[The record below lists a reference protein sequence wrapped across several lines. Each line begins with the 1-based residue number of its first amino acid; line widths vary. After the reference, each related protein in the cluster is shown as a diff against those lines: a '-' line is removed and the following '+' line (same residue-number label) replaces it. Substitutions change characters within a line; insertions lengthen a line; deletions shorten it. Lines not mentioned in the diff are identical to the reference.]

1 MTIAVIVSALCIYLV
16 IRNVRAI
23 REERHQSFR
32 LERVEVEQE
41 RITERLED
49 HERRI
54 SDLEFKMRQADA
66 DIEHWNSV
74 VNQLYALLDIA
85 QDAQHEAI
93 RGGKQDIKYQKQ
105 IITLNNQIHNAE
117 ARLAKA
123 KHVKE
128 TSARELKEA

>member
-16 IRNVRAI
+16 IRNVRAA
-23 REERHQSFR
+23 REERQQSFR

-54 SDLEFKMRQADA
+54 SDLEFKVEQANA

-74 VNQLYALLDIA
+74 VYQLYALLDIA
-85 QDAQHEAI
+85 QDAQREAI
-93 RGGKQDIKYQKQ
+93 RGGKQDVKYSKQ
-105 IITLNNQIHNAE
+105 VISLTNQIHNAE
-117 ARLAKA
+117 ARLNKA
-123 KHVKE
+123 KHIRKTALE
-128 TSARELKEA
+128 ELSA